1 MDAISLCLFFPSP
14 TAWWLARSSG
24 AREPFR
30 APSTW
35 LLSTSPSNE
44 CCSSDERAIWCRRR
58 RCRQGDKRASR
69 VVGKLHVIE
78 LRDGKCLVSN
88 LIAHPERRER
98 QKRRQCSSC
107 VLKTMFVLAP
117 LAAPRTPSQNQ
128 KYLSS
133 YLACPLGRRI
143 GRQCLGSALLLVSH
157 SNHAGSSGITIVWP
171 ALRRLRI
178 SAPTRRSRRLEER
191 WISVRWAKQERLARR
206 LSPLPKMFYAQAYAS
221 GLRFADKNL
230 RHGLA
235 CSAPRA
241 GQAEVAVAFFGRPAD
256 GS

>member
-1 MDAISLCLFFPSP
+1 MSRKQPNSTSRAPRAAKKTTMQFVCSQNNVCSCSTRCSTHAIAKPKIPFLVFSLSAGPAHSP
-14 TAWWLARSSG
+14 TMFG
-24 AREPFR
+24 
-30 APSTW
+30 
-35 LLSTSPSNE
+35 
-44 CCSSDERAIWCRRR
+44 ER
-58 RCRQGDKRASR
+58 
-69 VVGKLHVIE
+69 
-78 LRDGKCLVSN
+78 
-88 LIAHPERRER
+88 
-98 QKRRQCSSC
+98 
-107 VLKTMFVLAP
+107 
-117 LAAPRTPSQNQ
+117 
-128 KYLSS
+128 
-133 YLACPLGRRI
+133 
-143 GRQCLGSALLLVSH
+143 LVSH
-157 SNHAGSSGITIVWP
+157 SYHAGSSGITIVWP